1 MYAERQKCRM
11 LIRVFELLQQED
23 FAGLYTRFPSVRGW
37 FDAPLR
43 RSVALQDDELVLSL
57 GDAEKLAS
65 QAFSDALQY
74 ALVFAKDRNPSG
86 VARLACETFGLGLC
100 PIRVHGHNVQSNIF
114 VESALHE
121 VFTWNPTL
129 WSLPNNNEL
138 AKLESLIC
146 LPGHAGQQLPV
157 AYAGSFWYAEMT
169 THSDAANTR
178 WYFSAVF
185 VAIDFRK

>member
-1 MYAERQKCRM
+1 MLMYAERQKCRM

-74 ALVFAKDRNPSG
+74 ALVLANDRNPSG
-86 VARLACETFGLGLC
+86 VQVVCAYIGREPGPELEHRYG
-100 PIRVHGHNVQSNIF
+100 
-114 VESALHE
+114 
-121 VFTWNPTL
+121 
-129 WSLPNNNEL
+129 SLPCGT
-138 AKLESLIC
+138 K
-146 LPGHAGQQLPV
+146 
-157 AYAGSFWYAEMT
+157 AETLRMY
-169 THSDAANTR
+169 NTVR
-178 WYFSAVF
+178 SC
-185 VAIDFRK
+185 FRRTVSRQF